1 MQDLIGRT
9 LGHYRIVEK
18 IGEGGMGEVYRAGD
32 ERLDR
37 NVAIKVLP
45 EEVASDFDRLRR
57 FEREAKA
64 VAALNHPNI
73 VTIHSVEEAGGA
85 HFITMELVE
94 GKTLSELIPRKGM
107 PIAKLLGI
115 AIPLA
120 NAVSA
125 AHEQGIIHRDL
136 KPDNLMMNNEGLVK
150 ILDFGLAKLREDEEE
165 APGITKLPTQSAT
178 QPGRIAG
185 TAAYMSPEQAE
196 GKPIDQRSDIFSLG
210 IVLYEMATGLRPFT
224 GDSAA
229 STLSAILRDTP
240 PSVTELNPALPP
252 LLGRIV
258 RRCLVKDPERRF
270 QNVKDLRNELEELRQ
285 DLASGEMLE
294 GVVAAPPP
302 TRWRWALVAAGAAVA
317 AVVATSLIRQPG
329 REGSAPIR
337 GEFAQLTSL
346 AGQEYFP
353 SLSPDGEFLVYSG
366 LTSGNS
372 DIYLLRV
379 GGENALNLTEGSPE
393 DDTQP
398 ALSPDGK
405 QIAFRSERQG
415 GGIFVMGATGESV
428 RRLTEHGYNPA
439 WSPDGGEIVFAKE
452 EGVYD
457 FPAGRTQET
466 QLWAIDLSTGSER
479 SITSTDAVQPSWSPH
494 GHRIAYWSIP
504 FFHDQSNKS
513 DSRQEAG
520 QRDIWTVS
528 AAGGVARQVTNDP
541 ALDWNPVWSHDGK
554 HLYFSSNRGGTL
566 NLWRVAID
574 ERSGE
579 VLGEPAAVTTPSA
592 WVGHISISRD
602 GRRIIYS
609 SGVFGLDLYRVEF
622 NPDTESVG
630 GPPIPVVVDSRLP
643 NAPDLSPDGQLVA
656 FHLAGIQEDIAI
668 IGSNGAG
675 FRKLTDDPYKDR
687 MPRWSPDGEQIT
699 FYSNRS
705 GTYQIWSVHPD
716 GRGLRQLTDGPAE
729 IYYSVWSPD
738 GTQAL
743 SEMDTPDGENRA
755 VLWDPNTP
763 WNEQTPWAFPP
774 ITSVGSTERSLQG
787 FGSDWSPDG
796 RKVASLLD
804 GGRDIAIF
812 DLASQE
818 YRIVKNVDSA
828 SQGWPVVRWLNDG
841 QRMLFLDEQDSTVML
856 LDIETEEQRKVFS
869 VAPGFFIVNFSLPR
883 SNRFIYF
890 IRGHGEAD
898 IWMLTFD
905 EEL

>member
-1 MQDLIGRT
+1 MRDLIGTT

-18 IGEGGMGEVYRAGD
+18 IGEGGMGVVYRAHDG
-32 ERLDR
+32 RLDR
-37 NVAIKVLP
+37 DVAIKVLP
-45 EEVASDFDRLRR
+45 EEVASDVDRLRR

-73 VTIHSVEEAGGA
+73 VTIFSVEEDDGV

-94 GKTLSELIPRKGM
+94 GKTLSEVMPRKGM
-107 PIAKLLGI
+107 SVAKLLGM

-120 NAVSA
+120 NAVSS
-125 AHEQGIIHRDL
+125 AHEQGVIHRDL
-136 KPDNLMMNNEGLVK
+136 KPDNLMVNDEGLAK
-150 ILDFGLAKLREDEEE
+150 ILDFGLAKLREEEEE

-178 QPGRIAG
+178 QPGRVAG

-196 GKPIDQRSDIFSLG
+196 GKPIDHRSDVFSLG

-252 LLGRIV
+252 LLGRII

-270 QNVKDLRNELEELRQ
+270 QNAKDLRNELEELKQ
-285 DLASGEMLE
+285 DLASGEMSE
-294 GVVAAPPP
+294 GVAVAPPP
-302 TRWRWALVAAGAAVA
+302 TRWRWALVAAGAVFA
-317 AVVATSLIRQPG
+317 AVVAASLFLQPG
-329 REGSAPIR
+329 REASAPIR
-337 GEFAQLTSL
+337 GDFAQLTSL

-353 SLSPDGEFLVYSG
+353 SLSPDGEFLVYTS

-379 GGENALNLTEGSPE
+379 GGDNALNLTEGSAD

-398 ALSPDGK
+398 ALSPDGR
-405 QIAFRSERQG
+405 QVAFRSERQG
-415 GGIFVMGATGESV
+415 GGLFVMGATGESV

-439 WSPDGGEIVFAKE
+439 WSPDGTEIVFAKG

-457 FPAGRTQET
+457 YPAGRDEEAR
-466 QLWAIDLSTGSER
+466 LWAIDLSTGAER
-479 SITSTDAVQPSWSPH
+479 PITNGDAVQPSWSPH

-504 FFHDQSNKS
+504 FSFDYSNKAN
-513 DSRQEAG
+513 SRQEAG
-520 QRDIWTVS
+520 QRDIWTVPS
-528 AAGGVARQVTNDP
+528 EGGVARQVTNDP

-554 HLYFSSNRGGTL
+554 HLYFSSDRGGTL

-579 VLGEPAAVTTPSA
+579 VLGEPEAVTTPSA

-609 SGVFGLDLYRVEF
+609 SGVYSRDLFRVDFDPE
-622 NPDTESVG
+622 TESVG

-643 NAPDLSPDGQLVA
+643 NAPDLSPDGQLVT
-656 FHLAGIQEDIAI
+656 FHLDGIQEDIAV

-675 FRKLTDDPYKDR
+675 FRKLTDDPYNDR

-705 GTYQIWSVHPD
+705 GAYQVWSVHPD

-729 IYYSVWSPD
+729 TYYSVWSPD
-738 GTQAL
+738 GTRAL
-743 SEMDTPDGENRA
+743 SQMNTPDGESRA
-755 VLWDPNTP
+755 ILWNPNAP
-763 WNEQTPWAFPP
+763 WLEQTPWALPQ
-774 ITSVGSTERSLQG
+774 ITSIGETEQILKG
-787 FGSDWSPDG
+787 FGCDWSPDG

-804 GGRDIAIF
+804 GGRNLAIF

-818 YRIVKNVDSA
+818 YRIVNNVTA
-828 SQGWPVVRWLNDG
+828 SLGNWPVVRWLYDG
-841 QRMLFLDEQDSTVML
+841 QRILFLDKKDSTLML
-856 LDIETEEQRKVFS
+856 LDIETEKQRKVFT
-869 VAPGFFIVNFSLPR
+869 VASGFHIVNFSLPR
-883 SNRFIYF
+883 SNDFIYF
-890 IRGHGEAD
+890 SQGRGEAD
-898 IWMLTFD
+898 IWMLTLD
-905 EEL
+905 EK